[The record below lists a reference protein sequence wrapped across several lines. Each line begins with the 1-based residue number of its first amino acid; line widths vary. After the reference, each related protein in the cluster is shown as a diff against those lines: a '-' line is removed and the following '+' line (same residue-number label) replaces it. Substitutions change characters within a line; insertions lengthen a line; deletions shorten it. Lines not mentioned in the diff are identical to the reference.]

1 MARWH
6 LSLTLPGPE
15 DGAEAPLFQ
24 RIAWALADEIRRGR
38 LAPGSPLP
46 GSRRLAAE
54 LGVHRNTVIAAY
66 AELRAEGWLEASAGS
81 ATRVA
86 SALAGALPPTPRA
99 FAPTRLGVPQ
109 DAGFDLPAPAPASA
123 WPEPPRAPCL
133 LAGGFPDLGQVPTQA
148 LARAWRRALTRAPAA
163 LLAYGDPRGDERL
176 RAALAEM
183 LATLRGLTITAE
195 DLLVTRGSQ
204 MALDLVSRTLFS
216 TGDTVVV
223 ESLGYT
229 PAWAAFRAA
238 GATLLPLPVDAAGLR
253 VDLLPDLLAHRRIR
267 AVYVTPHHQ
276 YPTTVTLSA
285 ARRLHLLNLA
295 ATHRFAVIEDDYD
308 HEFHYDGRPVLP
320 LASADSHGVVLYLGT
335 LSKVLAP
342 GLRIG
347 FVVAPAALLDRL
359 TEVRTRVDRQG
370 DHITERAIA
379 ELLEDGEVQRHA
391 RRMRRVYAER
401 RDVLG
406 QALRAH
412 LGDAI
417 SFELP
422 SGGMSLWARLDDTLP
437 AEALAAEALKRGVGV
452 YVGRRFAFDD
462 APVQALRLGF
472 GGLDAPALREAARR
486 LGESGGALRR
496 VGGR

>member
-6 LSLTLPGPE
+6 LSLTIPGPE
-15 DGAEAPLFQ
+15 DGADAPLFQ
-24 RIAWALADEIRRGR
+24 RIAWAIADEIRRGR
-38 LAPGSPLP
+38 LAPGAPLP
-46 GSRRLAAE
+46 GSRRLATE

-66 AELRAEGWLEASAGS
+66 AELRAEGWIEATTGS

-86 SALAGALPPTPRA
+86 AVLAGTLPPTPQA
-99 FAPTRLGVPQ
+99 FAPTRLGVPLE
-109 DAGFDLPAPAPASA
+109 AGFDLPGPAPATS
-123 WPEPPRAPCL
+123 WPEPPRAQYL
-133 LAGGFPDLGQVPTQA
+133 LAGGFPDLRQVPTQA
-148 LARAWRRALTRAPAA
+148 LARAWRRAITRNPAA
-163 LLAYGDPRGDERL
+163 LLAYGDPRGDDRL

-183 LATLRGLTITAE
+183 LATLRGLATTA
-195 DLLVTRGSQ
+195 DDVLVTRGSQ
-204 MALDLVSRTLFS
+204 MALDLVGRTLLS
-216 TGDTVVV
+216 SGDAVVV
-223 ESLGYT
+223 EALGYQ

-253 VDLLPDLLAHRRIR
+253 VDLLPDLLARHRVR

-285 ARRLHLLNLA
+285 ARRLQLLNLA

-308 HEFHYDGRPVLP
+308 HEFHYEGRPVLP
-320 LASADSHGVVLYLGT
+320 LASADPHGVVVYLGT

-342 GLRIG
+342 GLRVG
-347 FVVAPAALLDRL
+347 FVVAPAALLERL
-359 TEVRTRVDRQG
+359 AELRTRVDRQG
-370 DHITERAIA
+370 DHITERAVA

-406 QALRAH
+406 EALRTH
-412 LGDAI
+412 LGDAV

-422 SGGMSLWARLDDTLP
+422 SGGMSLWARLDDALP

-452 YVGRRFAFDD
+452 YIGRRFAFDD
-462 APVQALRLGF
+462 APLQALRLGF
-472 GGLDAPALREAARR
+472 GGLEPAALREAARR
-486 LGESGGALRR
+486 LGESAGV
-496 VGGR
+496 VGGRRAP